1 VIQTLGWDSQILGV
15 RTGQLMLEDKQN
27 LLEDMGSY
35 DLVIAKVP
43 QVQGEIVNLLENHG
57 FRYIGLD
64 MTLERTS
71 FPKNNLKIADKWKIH
86 LIEKK
91 YPDFDINGFEIK
103 DSRFMLDVSC
113 KQRLPKNFWDKV
125 VKEHCENFAD
135 VVICVTNTQN
145 RLLGFS
151 SCLKKPNY
159 LEMFLVAVH
168 PLFQGLGIGNILIQE
183 TMRLAK
189 NLALPVTTTSVMVSN
204 IFGLNFYFKNEF
216 MYKTGTVIL
225 HHWKEVSE

>member
-1 VIQTLGWDSQILGV
+1 MIQALDWDSEVLGV
-15 RTGQLMLEDKQN
+15 RAGQLMFEDQQN
-27 LLEDMGSY
+27 ILDDMKSY
-35 DLVIAKVP
+35 DLVIARVS
-43 QVQGEIVNLLENHG
+43 QDQTEIVKLLENKG
-57 FRYIGLD
+57 FRYVGLD
-64 MTLERTS
+64 MSLERTS
-71 FPKNNLKIADKWKIH
+71 FPQNNMKIAEKWKIH
-86 LIEKK
+86 HVERKS
-91 YPDFDINGFEIK
+91 PDFDINGFEIN
-103 DSRFMLDVSC
+103 DSRFMHDVSC

-125 VKEHCENFAD
+125 VQEHCENFAD

-151 SCLKKPNY
+151 SCLKKLNY

-216 MYKTGTVIL
+216 MFKTGTVIL